1 MCIGSCFL
9 DIELGSW
16 TAAYNACYCKP
27 NLLVSSHVQHC
38 PVVTAATAAAAAA
51 ETAVAAVTT
60 ICGR

>member
-1 MCIGSCFL
+1 MCTESYFL

-38 PVVTAATAAAAAA
+38 PVVTAATTAAA
-51 ETAVAAVTT
+51 ETAVAVATT